1 MNNLL
6 RRWFN
11 AHLFTFNYSKHS
23 LFFKVSINKTGEIN
37 EMETK
42 RYIDMKNL
50 ETRVI
55 KLSDYREMNEGKLP
69 AVFEV
74 LWRIDKGEFSYAKFV
89 VTEVEY
95 DKPEKF

>member
-23 LFFKVSINKTGEIN
+23 LFFKVSINETREIN

-42 RYIDMKNL
+42 RYMDMKNL
-50 ETRVI
+50 ETWVI
-55 KLSDYREMNEGKLP
+55 KLSGYRELNKVNIP
-69 AVFEV
+69 SVYEV
-74 LWRIDKGEFSYAKFV
+74 
-89 VTEVEY
+89 
-95 DKPEKF
+95 

>member
-42 RYIDMKNL
+42 RYMDMKNL
-50 ETRVI
+50 ETWVI
-55 KLSDYREMNEGKLP
+55 KLSGYRELNKVNIP
-69 AVFEV
+69 SVYEV
-74 LWRIDKGEFSYAKFV
+74 
-89 VTEVEY
+89 
-95 DKPEKF
+95 